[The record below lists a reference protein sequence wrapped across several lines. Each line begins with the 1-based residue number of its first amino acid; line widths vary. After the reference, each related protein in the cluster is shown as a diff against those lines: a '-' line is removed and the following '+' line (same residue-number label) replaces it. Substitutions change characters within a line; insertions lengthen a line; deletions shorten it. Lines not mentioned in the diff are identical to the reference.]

1 MMPLGAF
8 SQADRH
14 MTSLRSDVTLRAL
27 RGCALALALAG
38 VGIAAVD
45 ASAVWAQQRPQRTEE
60 AASGHGAG
68 TTGAPSDGEA
78 SARAPRAPTQRQ
90 LPADATTDQT
100 VQLAGRTLR
109 FKATAGSIPLNKAD
123 DGSLLVEIAYV
134 AYAMPGD
141 ARRPV
146 TFVFNGGPGAASAYL
161 NIGALGPWRLPFD
174 RLAVSTPPALQ
185 PNSET
190 WLDFT
195 DLVFIDP
202 PSTGYSRLAAS
213 GDEGRRQFWSVDGD
227 ADALAVFIR
236 KWVEQTG
243 RQQSVKFIV
252 GESYGGFRA
261 PKVAHKLQDQGLG
274 VRGLVMISPVLD
286 FGLFGQR
293 RHAPM
298 SWVAHLPSMAAAA
311 LDAKG
316 QFNRDALRDV
326 ERYAAGD
333 YLLDLLKG
341 ERDTAAVVRISEKV
355 AALTGLDPALVK
367 RLAGRVDTGTFQREL
382 HRNEGRIGS
391 AYDPNVTALDPYPT
405 SPESHFS
412 DPVLDD
418 TRAPLTTA
426 MTDLYQHVLNW
437 RVDRPYQLL
446 NREVSSHWTWGR
458 GRTPPEVV
466 DDLRN
471 DLANDAQVRV
481 LVAHGA
487 NDLVTPYFGTQLLLD
502 QLPTYGSADR
512 VKLAVY
518 AGGHMF
524 YNRDASRK
532 GLRDDAAAMFRDALK
547 PAPTGE

>member
-1 MMPLGAF
+1 MT
-8 SQADRH
+8 H
-14 MTSLRSDVTLRAL
+14 MQFDFAL
-27 RGCALALALAG
+27 RGWRGSAPALALALVIAG
-38 VGIAAVD
+38 IGAAG
-45 ASAVWAQQRPQRTEE
+45 APSAWAQQRPQHAEQ
-60 AASGHGAG
+60 A
-68 TTGAPSDGEA
+68 APSGDNGA
-78 SARAPRAPTQRQ
+78 AARAARPRAQRQ
-90 LPADATTDQT
+90 LPADTTTDQT
-100 VQLAGRTLR
+100 IELAGRTLR
-109 FKATAGSIPLNKAD
+109 FKATAGSIPLNNAE
-123 DGSLLVEIAYV
+123 DGSLLAEIAYL
-134 AYAMPGD
+134 AYVMPGD
-141 ARRPV
+141 AHRPV

-161 NIGALGPWRLPFD
+161 DLGAIGPWRLPLD
-174 RLAVSTPPALQ
+174 RLAVSTPPVLQ
-185 PNSET
+185 PNAET

-202 PSTGYSRLAAS
+202 PGTGYSRIAAS

-236 KWVEQTG
+236 KWIEQAG
-243 RQQSVKFIV
+243 RQQSVKFIA

-261 PKVAHKLQDQGLG
+261 PKVAHKLQNQGIG
-274 VRGLVMISPVLD
+274 IRGLVMISPVID
-286 FGLFGQR
+286 FATFGER

-316 QFNRDALRDV
+316 QFKREALHDV

-341 ERDTAAVVRISEKV
+341 ERDAAAVARISARV

-367 RLAGRVDTGTFQREL
+367 RLAGRVDSGTFQREL
-382 HRNEGRIGS
+382 HRTEGLIGS
-391 AYDPNVTALDPYPT
+391 AYDPNVTAFDPYPT
-405 SPESHFS
+405 SPSSHYS

-418 TRAPLTTA
+418 TRAPITTA

-446 NREVSSHWTWGR
+446 NREVGSHWTWGR
-458 GRTPPEVV
+458 GRVAPEAV

-487 NDLVTPYFGTQLLLD
+487 NDLVTPYFANQLLLD
-502 QLPTYGSADR
+502 QLPVYGSAGR
-512 VKLAVY
+512 IKLSVY

-524 YNRDASRK
+524 YNRDASRQA
-532 GLRDDAAAMFRDALK
+532 LHEDAAAMFRDAMK
-547 PAPTGE
+547 PAANGE

>member
-1 MMPLGAF
+1 
-8 SQADRH
+8 
-14 MTSLRSDVTLRAL
+14 MTHRQFDSTLRVL
-27 RGCALALALAG
+27 RAGALAFALLAG
-38 VGIAAVD
+38 VTPPAA
-45 ASAVWAQQRPQRTEE
+45 WAQQRPPAEHPAAAAAAGQNGAAQRPARP
-60 AASGHGAG
+60 AA
-68 TTGAPSDGEA
+68 
-78 SARAPRAPTQRQ
+78 QRQ
-90 LPADATTDQT
+90 LPADSVTDHA
-100 VQLAGRTLR
+100 VELAGRTLH
-109 FKATAGSIPLNKAD
+109 FKATAGSIPLNNAE
-123 DGSLLVEIAYV
+123 DGSLLAEIAYV
-134 AYAMPGD
+134 AYVMPGD
-141 ARRPV
+141 AHRPV
-146 TFVFNGGPGAASAYL
+146 TFLFNGGPGAASAYL
-161 NIGALGPWRLPFD
+161 DIGAMGPWRLPFD
-174 RLAVSTPPALQ
+174 KLAVSSPPTLL
-185 PNSET
+185 PNAET

-202 PSTGYSRLAAS
+202 PGAGYSRIATS

-261 PKVAHKLQDQGLG
+261 PKVARKLQDQGIG
-274 VRGLVMISPVLD
+274 IRGLVMISPVLD
-286 FGLFGQR
+286 FATLGER

-298 SWVAHLPSMAAAA
+298 TWVAHLPSMAAAA

-316 QFNRDALRDV
+316 QYNRDALRDV

-341 ERDTAAVVRISEKV
+341 ERDSAAVARISTRV

-382 HRNEGRIGS
+382 HRSEGLIGS
-391 AYDPNVTALDPYPT
+391 AYDPNITALDPYPT
-405 SPESHFS
+405 SRESHYS

-437 RVDRPYQLL
+437 RVERPYQLL
-446 NREVSSHWTWGR
+446 NREVGSHWNWGR
-458 GRTPPEVV
+458 GRSAPEVV
-466 DDLRN
+466 EDLRSE
-471 DLANDAQVRV
+471 LANDSQVRV

-487 NDLVTPYFGTQLLLD
+487 NDLVTPYFANQLLLE
-502 QLPTYGSADR
+502 QLPTYGSPDR
-512 VKLAVY
+512 VKLSVY

-524 YNRDASRK
+524 YNRDGSRK
-532 GLRDDAAAMFRDALK
+532 ALHDDAAVLFHDALK
-547 PAPTGE
+547 SSAGGE

>member
-1 MMPLGAF
+1 
-8 SQADRH
+8 
-14 MTSLRSDVTLRAL
+14 MTSLQSHSTLRLL

-38 VGIAAVD
+38 TGIGAVD
-45 ASAVWAQQRPQRTEE
+45 TPAAWAQQRPQRTEQ
-60 AASGHGAG
+60 AASPHPAGA
-68 TTGAPSDGEA
+68 TGATGESEA
-78 SARAPRAPTQRQ
+78 SARAARPQAHRQ
-90 LPADATTDQT
+90 LPADSTTDQT
-100 VQLAGRTLR
+100 VDLGGRTLR
-109 FKATAGSIPLNKAD
+109 FKATAGSIPLNNAD
-123 DGSLLVEIAYV
+123 DGSLLAEVAYV
-134 AYAMPGD
+134 AYMMPGD
-141 ARRPV
+141 AHRPV

-161 NIGALGPWRLPFD
+161 NIGAIGPWRLPLD
-174 RLAVSTPPALQ
+174 QVAVSTPPVLQ
-185 PNSET
+185 ANAET

-202 PSTGYSRLAAS
+202 PGTGYSRIAVS

-243 RQQSVKFIV
+243 RQQSVKFIA

-261 PKVAHKLQDQGLG
+261 PKVAHKLQDQGIG
-274 VRGLVMISPVLD
+274 IRGLVMISPVLD
-286 FGLFGQR
+286 FGLFGQE

-298 SWVAHLPSMAAAA
+298 AWVSHLPSMAAAA
-311 LDAKG
+311 LDATG
-316 QFNRDALRDV
+316 QYNREALRDV

-341 ERDTAAVVRISEKV
+341 ERDPAAVARISTKV

-382 HRNEGRIGS
+382 HHDQGRIGS
-391 AYDPNVTALDPYPT
+391 AYDPNVTAFDPYPT
-405 SPESHFS
+405 SRESHFS

-418 TRAPLTTA
+418 TRAPLTAA
-426 MTDLYQHVLNW
+426 MTDLYQRVLNW
-437 RVDRPYQLL
+437 RVDRPYELL

-458 GRTPPEVV
+458 GRGSPEVV

-471 DLANDAQVRV
+471 GLAADPQVRV

-487 NDLVTPYFGTQLLLD
+487 NDLVTPYFGTQLVLD
-502 QLPTYGSADR
+502 QLPVYGSPDR

-547 PAPTGE
+547 PVQNGE